1 MLALPLKSSSGGG
14 KSGSTADVAELLQ
27 AHIEAEY
34 SVEDGKAQA
43 GTLER
48 LQTLREAA
56 RAVDGATESEAAEGR
71 DTLFEYYRVLTTLD
85 SRVAVKEALGLKFR
99 WTDSFKAAKSTTH
112 GTAAW
117 EASSVL
123 FNVAAL
129 FTQEAVACASD
140 GDSDSGLK
148 QAANLFCSAA
158 GVIKQ
163 LKLI

>member
-1 MLALPLKSSSGGG
+1 MWRLFGASVTRGGAG
-14 KSGSTADVAELLQ
+14 GRAGAAAD
-27 AHIEAEY
+27 
-34 SVEDGKAQA
+34 
-43 GTLER
+43 
-48 LQTLREAA
+48 AA
-56 RAVDGATESEAAEGR
+56 RGGAGGDGAAESEAAEAR

-99 WTDSFKAAKSTTH
+99 WTDSFKAAKSATH

-117 EASSVL
+117 EASSVP

>member
-56 RAVDGATESEAAEGR
+56 RAVTVRRSRRRRRRATRCS
-71 DTLFEYYRVLTTLD
+71 
-85 SRVAVKEALGLKFR
+85 
-99 WTDSFKAAKSTTH
+99 STT
-112 GTAAW
+112 
-117 EASSVL
+117 
-123 FNVAAL
+123 
-129 FTQEAVACASD
+129 AC
-140 GDSDSGLK
+140 
-148 QAANLFCSAA
+148 
-158 GVIKQ
+158 
-163 LKLI
+163 